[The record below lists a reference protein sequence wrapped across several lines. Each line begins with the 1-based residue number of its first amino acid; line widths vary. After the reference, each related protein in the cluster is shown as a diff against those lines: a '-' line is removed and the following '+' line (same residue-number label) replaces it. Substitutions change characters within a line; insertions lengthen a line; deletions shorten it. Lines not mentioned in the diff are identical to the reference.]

1 MCLNSPDNH
10 AVQYGDLTRV
20 GRGLY
25 RLARDGERGTVPI
38 SRPDD
43 VPKAAEVVAAPHE
56 EWFWE
61 GNVQAAV
68 VRHIAAEGWDIR
80 RVADTASRE
89 RGVDIEESRSSP
101 LERDFRIRLAL
112 LTPVRTIVRTGGEA
126 MKTKDRRREFRLS
139 AEDEQLITEAAALA
153 GVSFTGFVLDE
164 ALARAR
170 EIVESHRTIT
180 LPEEAYERFLEALDA
195 PPERN
200 PALVELAKRAKRFRR
215 VS

>member
-1 MCLNSPDNH
+1 
-10 AVQYGDLTRV
+10 
-20 GRGLY
+20 
-25 RLARDGERGTVPI
+25 
-38 SRPDD
+38 
-43 VPKAAEVVAAPHE
+43 
-56 EWFWE
+56 
-61 GNVQAAV
+61 
-68 VRHIAAEGWDIR
+68 
-80 RVADTASRE
+80 
-89 RGVDIEESRSSP
+89 
-101 LERDFRIRLAL
+101 
-112 LTPVRTIVRTGGEA
+112 

-139 AEDEQLITEAAALA
+139 AEDEQLITEAATLS

-180 LPEEAYERFLEALDA
+180 LPDDAYERFLEALDA